1 MIGRYVGRARGRALR
16 AAGVP
21 RAATPN
27 LPSGRALAQRELR
40 NAARV
45 GVQRPRRGRRSSS
58 DVPAADGPAV
68 RRPTADGTSGGTS
81 GSPYD
86 DPSRD
91 VGEGPDQFTRAQSL
105 VWLAGFLVAVYLFSA
120 TCGTAHVPP
129 PSDDPYRHCHVN
141 CEEEP

>member
-27 LPSGRALAQRELR
+27 LPSARALAQRELR

-45 GVQRPRRGRRSSS
+45 GAHRPRRARQSSS
-58 DVPAADGPAV
+58 DVPAADNPAV
-68 RRPTADGTSGGTS
+68 RTGRRSDTSA
-81 GSPYD
+81 SPYD

-120 TCGTAHVPP
+120 TCGAPP
-129 PSDDPYRHCHVN
+129 APSDDPYQHCHAT